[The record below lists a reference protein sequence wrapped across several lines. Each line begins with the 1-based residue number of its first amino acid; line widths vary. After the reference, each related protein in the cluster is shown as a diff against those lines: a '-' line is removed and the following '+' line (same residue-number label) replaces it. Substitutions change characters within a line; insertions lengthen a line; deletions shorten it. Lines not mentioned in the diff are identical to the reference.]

1 MSRTPQ
7 GYATTARLFHWI
19 MALLVI
25 AMIVAGWLMVQEGL
39 SRTLQN
45 RLFIFHKNVGVLVG
59 LLAVL
64 RIAYRLLTPTP
75 PLPAHLPAWQ
85 ARAAAASHTALYILL
100 IVMPVAGYVR
110 VIAGGFPIEALN
122 AVNAPFLV
130 PKSEALADTAKA
142 VHFYGAWA
150 ISLVLG
156 VHVLA
161 ALQHGLLK
169 RDGVFS
175 RMWPPVAP
183 KSR

>member
-75 PLPAHLPAWQ
+75 PLPRGAARRAG
-85 ARAAAASHTALYILL
+85 ARAGAAS
-100 IVMPVAGYVR
+100 G
-110 VIAGGFPIEALN
+110 
-122 AVNAPFLV
+122 
-130 PKSEALADTAKA
+130 
-142 VHFYGAWA
+142 
-150 ISLVLG
+150 
-156 VHVLA
+156 
-161 ALQHGLLK
+161 
-169 RDGVFS
+169 
-175 RMWPPVAP
+175 
-183 KSR
+183 